1 MAKIQVLPLGG
12 QDERGK
18 NCYIVQVD
26 DDVYIFDCGVKVPIN
41 GQLGVTMITPDFSY
55 LSKIASKIRGIFI
68 GYPSFNNYAG
78 LPYLLKQINPNTPVY
93 CNSITKIIIDTY
105 YEKKLKGLKFPSP
118 KFKVVD
124 PMKDLKVD
132 KSIVTPFKMTNSI
145 TESLG
150 WVIKTEDGAI
160 VFMDE
165 FMINH
170 DKTKAFD
177 SQVQH
182 LNTIT
187 QKNTLLLLPS
197 LGNVG
202 NWKGY
207 TAPNHKNINF
217 YESVIKSA
225 KGRVIVAC
233 NDRDAYTVV
242 NLAQIAKQLGRP
254 FSIYG
259 NTFMNAFSGIVKGK
273 LINTKGLNC
282 LPISEINDSENAIV
296 VCASTQDNL
305 FKKLFNIVDGEVNML
320 QLKETD
326 TFVLGTQL
334 VPGYEGHAARLMD
347 ALSRLDIDSYII
359 PKTILAMNASDED
372 HKSLV
377 SLLQPKYILPI
388 EGLYKSVVKYEQ
400 LMTQTWIK
408 KDQVIYLDNGEGIQ
422 FNNGQLVNKKITA
435 KLSEKYIG
443 SAGVVDVGASILYER
458 QQMGDAGI
466 ILLTFIL
473 DKNKQKF
480 VKTISVK
487 DFGVVT
493 LDKKTQEEFNEVVEN
508 FKENLTDYIV
518 FDKSKKKIDTKE
530 TKVLFKKVFTKLFEK
545 KFNKRPL
552 VLPSIIE
559 ITE

>member
-26 DDVYIFDCGVKVPIN
+26 EDVYIFDCGVKVPIN
-41 GQLGVTMITPDFSY
+41 GQLGVSMITPDFAY
-55 LSKIASKIRGIFI
+55 LSKISSKIRGIFI
-68 GYPSFNNYAG
+68 GSPFFNDYAG

-93 CNSITKIIIDTY
+93 CNAIAKIIIETY
-105 YEKKLKGLKFPSP
+105 YEKKLKGLKLPNP
-118 KFKVVD
+118 KFKVVEA
-124 PMKDLKVD
+124 MKDIKIG
-132 KSIVTPFKMTNSI
+132 KSVVTPFKVTNSI
-145 TESLG
+145 TDSLG
-150 WVIKTEDGAI
+150 WVIKTEDGSI
-160 VFMDE
+160 VFTDE

-170 DKTKAFD
+170 DKTKAFY
-177 SQVQH
+177 SQTPH
-182 LNTIT
+182 LSTIT

-207 TAPNHKNINF
+207 TAPNHKNVNF
-217 YESVIKSA
+217 YESVVKSA
-225 KGRVIVAC
+225 KGRVIVAV
-233 NDRDAYTVV
+233 NDRDAYTIL

-259 NTFMNAFSGIVKGK
+259 NTFMNAFSGIVKNK

-282 LPISEINDSENAIV
+282 LPISEINNSENAIV
-296 VCASTQDNL
+296 VCVSTQDNL
-305 FKKLFNIVDGEVNML
+305 FKKLASIVEGEVNML
-320 QLKETD
+320 QLKQTD

-334 VPGYEGHAARLMD
+334 VPGYEGHGARLMD
-347 ALSRLDIDSYII
+347 SLSRLDIDSFIL
-359 PKTILAMNASDED
+359 PRTILPMSASNED

-377 SLLQPKYILPI
+377 GLLQPKYILPI

-400 LMTQTWIK
+400 LMTETWIK
-408 KDQVIYLDNGEGIQ
+408 KEQVIYLDNGEGVQ
-422 FNNGQLVNKKITA
+422 FVNGQLINKKINI

-443 SAGVVDVGASILYER
+443 SAGVMDVGSSILHER
-458 QQMGDAGI
+458 EQMGDSGI
-466 ILLTFIL
+466 ILLTFVL

-480 VKTISVK
+480 VKTMSIK

-493 LDKKTQEEFNEVVEN
+493 KDERTQEDFQEIVDT
-508 FKENLTDYIV
+508 FKENLVNYIV
-518 FDKSKKKIDTKE
+518 YDNNKKKIDTKE
-530 TKVLFKKVFTKLFEK
+530 TKLLLKKSFTKLFEK

-559 ITE
+559 VTE